1 MHMQSISFTVEGNG
15 VAGVRQR
22 KQTSEEDLDS
32 VLKHH
37 NEVQTKLAEEMV
49 LLARNMKENAKA
61 ANRIIKDDNKV
72 SIFLRAKHFYPPHT
86 VSYMKKECP

>member
-1 MHMQSISFTVEGNG
+1 M
-15 VAGVRQR
+15 RQR
-22 KQTSEEDLDS
+22 KQASEEDLDS

-72 SIFLRAKHFYPPHT
+72 SIP
-86 VSYMKKECP
+86 

>member
-1 MHMQSISFTVEGNG
+1 M
-15 VAGVRQR
+15 RQR
-22 KQTSEEDLDS
+22 KQANEEDLDS

-72 SIFLRAKHFYPPHT
+72 SIP
-86 VSYMKKECP
+86 

>member
-1 MHMQSISFTVEGNG
+1 M
-15 VAGVRQR
+15 RQR

-72 SIFLRAKHFYPPHT
+72 SISLGVPVFLCDGLLHPTHT
-86 VSYMKKECP
+86 VS

>member
-1 MHMQSISFTVEGNG
+1 M
-15 VAGVRQR
+15 RQR
-22 KQTSEEDLDS
+22 KQASEEDLDS

-72 SIFLRAKHFYPPHT
+72 SISLGVLVFLCNRLLHPT
-86 VSYMKKECP
+86 RSVV

>member
-1 MHMQSISFTVEGNG
+1 M
-15 VAGVRQR
+15 RQR
-22 KQTSEEDLDS
+22 KQASEQDLDS

-61 ANRIIKDDNKV
+61 ANRIIRDDNKV
-72 SIFLRAKHFYPPHT
+72 STVFLCDGFLHPPRT
-86 VSYMKKECP
+86 VSYVGKEYL

>member
-1 MHMQSISFTVEGNG
+1 M
-15 VAGVRQR
+15 RQR

-72 SIFLRAKHFYPPHT
+72 S
-86 VSYMKKECP
+86 VSVGLMVFWCDEHLYHLMQCHISIGFSALFCI